1 MFKRSPIT
9 AALAVAL
16 AATLAACGGS
26 KEAETAT
33 PVPVA
38 APAAP
43 AKLTYPV
50 ARTVEQ
56 VDDYH
61 STQVSDPYRWMEN
74 LDDPE
79 LQPWIA
85 AENQLVADF
94 ISDVPNREQ
103 LKTRMTALWDYE
115 RFGTPEVHGGKYFFT
130 RNDGLQNQS
139 PVYVQ
144 ETLDGEPR
152 LLLDP
157 NTLATDGTIALAE
170 SAVSPDGKL
179 YAYSLSDGGSDWR
192 TIKVR
197 NVETG
202 KDLDDEIRW
211 AKFTNIAWTQDS
223 SGIFYSRFDAPEGE
237 DPLKAVNKNQKLFLH
252 TIGKPQSEDTL
263 VYERPDQPDWGF
275 SATVSDDG
283 AFLIINGSQGT
294 DVRNRVFYKDLAK
307 ADGKIVALVEDLV
320 AAYDFVGNDGSVLY
334 FLSDDGAERN
344 RLLAI
349 DTTNPA
355 KDQWKTLIAENDALL
370 LQVSHVHGQFI
381 ANYLRDARSEV
392 KMFDAA
398 GKELRSITLPG
409 LGTANGFEGAVEDKE
424 TFFAFGSWAVPDS
437 VYRLDASTGET
448 TLFKAPSVKFD
459 VNAYETTQVF
469 YPSKDG
475 TKVPMFITAKKG
487 FVRDG
492 NNPTILYG
500 YGGFNIAVTPKFS
513 PAIIQWLDMGG
524 VYAVANLRGG
534 SEYGRPWHEAGMKT
548 NKQNVFDDF
557 AAGAEYLIADKVTQ
571 PAKLAISGRSNGGLL
586 VGATLLQRP
595 ELFGAAMPAV
605 GVLDMLRFR
614 EFTIGW
620 AWESDYGTVK
630 DATEFK
636 AIHAYSPL
644 HNIKPGTKYPPT
656 LVTTAERDDRVFP
669 AHSFKFA
676 AAMQATNP
684 DGNPALIRIETRAGH
699 GAGKPTTKII
709 EEYADIYAF
718 LAKTLHIEIR

>member
-1 MFKRSPIT
+1 MFKQSLIV
-9 AALAVAL
+9 LAL
-16 AATLAACGGS
+16 AATLAACGAS
-26 KEAETAT
+26 KEAGSDAT
-33 PVPVA
+33 VVA
-38 APAAP
+38 ATQPT
-43 AKLTYPV
+43 LHYPT

-56 VDDYH
+56 VDDFH
-61 STQVSDPYRWMEN
+61 GTKVSDPYRWMEN

-115 RFGTPEVHGGKYFFT
+115 RFGTPEVHGGKYFFS

-144 ETLDGEPR
+144 DTLDGEPR
-152 LLLDP
+152 LLIDP
-157 NTLATDGTIALAE
+157 NTLSADGTIALSE

-223 SGIFYSRFDAPEGE
+223 GGIFYSRFDAPEGE

-252 TIGKPQSEDTL
+252 TIGKPQADDTL

-283 AFLIINGSQGT
+283 TYLIINGSQGT

-307 ADGKIVALVEDLV
+307 ADGKVVALIEDLV

-349 DTTNPA
+349 DTAHPG
-355 KDQWKTLIAENDALL
+355 KDHWQTVIAENDALL

-398 GKELRSITLPG
+398 GKELRSIALPG

-437 VYRLDASTGET
+437 VYRLDATTGET

-475 TKVPMFITAKKG
+475 TRVPMFITAKKG

-595 ELFGAAMPAV
+595 ELFGAALPAV

-644 HNIKPGTKYPPT
+644 HNIKPGSKYPPT

-676 AAMQATNP
+676 AAMQAANP
-684 DGNPALIRIETRAGH
+684 GGNPALIRIETRAGH

>member
-1 MFKRSPIT
+1 MFKQSLIV
-9 AALAVAL
+9 LAL
-16 AATLAACGGS
+16 AATLAACGAS
-26 KEAETAT
+26 KEAGSDAT
-33 PVPVA
+33 VVA
-38 APAAP
+38 ATQPT
-43 AKLTYPV
+43 LHYPT

-56 VDDYH
+56 VDDFH
-61 STQVSDPYRWMEN
+61 GTKVSDPYRWMEN

-115 RFGTPEVHGGKYFFT
+115 RFGTPEVHGGKYFFS

-144 ETLDGEPR
+144 DTLDGEPR
-152 LLLDP
+152 LLIDP
-157 NTLATDGTIALAE
+157 NTLSADGTIALSE

-223 SGIFYSRFDAPEGE
+223 GGIFYSRFDAPEGE

-252 TIGKPQSEDTL
+252 TIGKPQADDTL

-283 AFLIINGSQGT
+283 TYLIINGSQGT

-307 ADGKIVALVEDLV
+307 ADGKVVALIEDLV

-349 DTTNPA
+349 DTAHPG
-355 KDQWKTLIAENDALL
+355 KDHWQTVIAENDALL

-398 GKELRSITLPG
+398 GKELRSIALPG

-437 VYRLDASTGET
+437 VYRLDATTGET

-475 TKVPMFITAKKG
+475 TRVPMFITAKKG

-534 SEYGRPWHEAGMKT
+534 AEYGRPWHEAGMKT

-557 AAGAEYLIADKVTQ
+557 AAGAEYLIAEKVTQ
-571 PAKLAISGRSNGGLL
+571 PARLAISGRSNGGLL

-595 ELFGAAMPAV
+595 ELFGAALPAV

-676 AAMQATNP
+676 AAMQAANP
-684 DGNPALIRIETRAGH
+684 GGNPALIRIETRAGH

>member
-1 MFKRSPIT
+1 MFKQSLIV
-9 AALAVAL
+9 LAL
-16 AATLAACGGS
+16 AATLAACGAS
-26 KEAETAT
+26 KEAGSDAT
-33 PVPVA
+33 VVA
-38 APAAP
+38 ATQPT
-43 AKLTYPV
+43 LHYPT

-56 VDDYH
+56 VDDFH
-61 STQVSDPYRWMEN
+61 GTKVSDPYRWMEN

-115 RFGTPEVHGGKYFFT
+115 RFGTPEVHGGKYFFS

-144 ETLDGEPR
+144 DTLDGEPR
-152 LLLDP
+152 LLIDP
-157 NTLATDGTIALAE
+157 NTLSADGTIALSE

-223 SGIFYSRFDAPEGE
+223 GGIFYSRFDAPEGE

-252 TIGKPQSEDTL
+252 TIGKPQADDTL

-283 AFLIINGSQGT
+283 AYLIINGSQGT

-307 ADGKIVALVEDLV
+307 ADGKVVALIEDLV

-349 DTTNPA
+349 DTAHPG
-355 KDQWKTLIAENDALL
+355 KDHWQTVIAENDALL

-398 GKELRSITLPG
+398 GKELRSIALPG
-409 LGTANGFEGAVEDKE
+409 LGTANGFEGAVEDNE

-437 VYRLDASTGET
+437 VYRLDATTGET

-595 ELFGAAMPAV
+595 ELFGAALPAV

-644 HNIKPGTKYPPT
+644 HNIKPGAKYPPT

-676 AAMQATNP
+676 AAMQAANP
-684 DGNPALIRIETRAGH
+684 GGNPALIRIETRAGH

>member
-1 MFKRSPIT
+1 MFKQSLIV
-9 AALAVAL
+9 LAL
-16 AATLAACGGS
+16 AATLAACGAS
-26 KEAETAT
+26 KEAGSDAT
-33 PVPVA
+33 VVA
-38 APAAP
+38 ATQPT
-43 AKLTYPV
+43 LHYPT

-56 VDDYH
+56 VDDFH
-61 STQVSDPYRWMEN
+61 GTKVSDPYRWMEN

-115 RFGTPEVHGGKYFFT
+115 RFGTPEVHGGKYFFS

-144 ETLDGEPR
+144 DTLDGEPR
-152 LLLDP
+152 LLIDP
-157 NTLATDGTIALAE
+157 NTLSADGTIALSE

-223 SGIFYSRFDAPEGE
+223 GGIFYSRFDAPEGE

-252 TIGKPQSEDTL
+252 TIGKPQADDTL

-283 AFLIINGSQGT
+283 TYLIINGSQGT

-307 ADGKIVALVEDLV
+307 ADGKVVALIEDLV

-349 DTTNPA
+349 DTAHPG
-355 KDQWKTLIAENDALL
+355 KDHWQTVIAENDALL

-398 GKELRSITLPG
+398 GKELRSIALPG

-437 VYRLDASTGET
+437 VYRLDATTGET

-595 ELFGAAMPAV
+595 ELFGAALPAV

-644 HNIKPGTKYPPT
+644 HNIKPGSKYPPT

-676 AAMQATNP
+676 AAMQAANP
-684 DGNPALIRIETRAGH
+684 GGNPALIRIETRAGH